1 MTMPKT
7 PVNASCNRGFTLI
20 ELMIAVAVVSILAT
34 IAVTAYTSQVQ
45 KSRRTDARSALLD
58 IAGREEKLFSTAN
71 AYSALPSDLGYG
83 AVGVP
88 WPITVGS
95 GYYQVYVCISTTAV
109 GTTATSTPCV
119 AASTATAGTSYVVA
133 ALAYA
138 STQLAD
144 TSCQYFAV
152 DNTGTQ
158 FATSSN
164 TGSGTDTTSTCWQ

>member
-1 MTMPKT
+1 MSHLEQYRMRKPTAPT
-7 PVNASCNRGFTLI
+7 SIVSSRGFSLL

-95 GYYQVYVCISTTAV
+95 GYYQVSVTTPDSQSYSI
-109 GTTATSTPCV
+109 TATPLGAQLNDTTC
-119 AASTATAGTSYVVA
+119 ASLSVNQLGAQTS
-133 ALAYA
+133 
-138 STQLAD
+138 
-144 TSCQYFAV
+144 
-152 DNTGTQ
+152 TGT
-158 FATSSN
+158 
-164 TGSGTDTTSTCWQ
+164 GTAATCWGN